1 MLEDTGPFSNYYS
14 NIPFLKILETFTLV
28 KPDLLIKNNKIHFLN
43 FLQISLLILNEFK
56 RINSIPLEKH
66 LKAIG
71 FVISGGVEINQF
83 A

>member
-28 KPDLLIKNNKIHFLN
+28 KSLSHKIHFLN